1 MGGNSDGAF
10 GPGVGAVRNV
20 VHEGASVGIEIWV
33 GVGSGDAVGDLVQDV
48 MERRKR
54 KEVKNS
60 ILYERMVYCCI
71 AA

>member
-10 GPGVGAVRNV
+10 GPGVGAVMNV
-20 VHEGASVGIEIWV
+20 VHEGESVGIEIWV
-33 GVGSGDAVGDLVQDV
+33 GVGSGDAVGELVQDV

-60 ILYERMVYCCI
+60 ILYGRINYC
-71 AA
+71 